1 MEYAFMAIDQGGL
14 TSVAVRGRDCA
25 VVVTPKKVPDKLL
38 DCRARVTRLQT
49 GCTNTETRSQLISAM
64 RVQHISQVY
73 TQNAEMRPLGCR
85 MILTDYYC
93 GFKGTTAG
101 VKQTEATSF
110 LEKKVKKLDWMYEQ
124 SIESAVSCLSTVLY
138 IDFKPSEL
146 EVGVVK
152 VDDPK
157 LGIFAEIYVRL
168 SGRSFYSDT
177 RLLL

>member
-1 MEYAFMAIDQGGL
+1 MSRGSSYAFMAIDQGGL

-25 VVVTPKKVPDKLL
+25 VVVTPKKVPDKL
-38 DCRARVTRLQT
+38 LQT

-138 IDFKPSEL
+138 IDFNY
-146 EVGVVK
+146 
-152 VDDPK
+152 
-157 LGIFAEIYVRL
+157 IIL
-168 SGRSFYSDT
+168 SYSC
-177 RLLL
+177 LLFVYMTNGNKR